1 MKIAR
6 VSMQGAPQAARR
18 ALQLAGHPSLDAASW
33 SMQGDLLVG
42 GGAFVDPGDGKTLR
56 YVLGAL
62 DWPGRKLSLTAVN
75 FLPHAIAIR
84 PDQPQQVVAFEKIGP
99 GCAEFHLKSG
109 ELRRFIP
116 PVPGRWFYGHG
127 VFSADGAWLFS
138 TETIIQTGEGRIGV
152 RDAHSFRPL
161 GDFPTFGQNP
171 HDCHLVEE
179 GRVLVITNGGGK
191 AGADQPCITWVD
203 VGTRKLLHRQE
214 IQGDRHNAGHL
225 AITSSGTVAV
235 VSAPRA
241 GLGEQALGGLSLR
254 PGVADTLQLIT
265 DPAEITGRMTGEAL
279 SVDIHEPSDTVVVT
293 HPVGGMVTFW
303 SATDCSFKRMLP
315 MERPRGVTLSHGGD
329 RLFVSRGLRTQVVAL
344 DPATL
349 DPEGA
354 QVMDQTFLS
363 GSHLINWT
371 RAASEL
377 RRNHRQ

>member
-1 MKIAR
+1 ME
-6 VSMQGAPQAARR
+6 V
-18 ALQLAGHPSLDAASW
+18 
-33 SMQGDLLVG
+33 
-42 GGAFVDPGDGKTLR
+42 
-56 YVLGAL
+56 
-62 DWPGRKLSLTAVN
+62 
-75 FLPHAIAIR
+75 
-84 PDQPQQVVAFEKIGP
+84 
-99 GCAEFHLKSG
+99 
-109 ELRRFIP
+109 
-116 PVPGRWFYGHG
+116 
-127 VFSADGAWLFS
+127 
-138 TETIIQTGEGRIGV
+138 
-152 RDAHSFRPL
+152 
-161 GDFPTFGQNP
+161 
-171 HDCHLVEE
+171 

-191 AGADQPCITWVD
+191 TGADQPSITWVD

-225 AITSSGTVAV
+225 AITSSGTLAV

-303 SATDCSFKRMLP
+303 SATDRSFKRMLP